1 MSFDPHLAEGYYRP
15 RMSEALE
22 LESALG
28 HFLAVV
34 EHGSFTAAAKAQHV
48 SQPSLSVAVRKLE
61 ERLGTPLLHRHA
73 RGVEP
78 TRAGRI
84 LVERSRQARGALEAA
99 GDEIAALLS
108 EPRGRYRLG
117 CHESLGAYF
126 LPGFMGPFLER
137 YPGIELNLFNANS
150 VQVEEAI
157 VAREIDLGLVVNPGR
172 HPDTVV
178 QPLFDDQVLFVAARR
193 RVRSFESDEDALQ
206 ELPLLH
212 VPAIRQT
219 QHLLG
224 TLRQRDLAP
233 RREIACSSMALVK
246 SLVLDG
252 TGVGVLPW
260 RVAVHGVAKGRLRA
274 LDLPRYDDHIALVWR
289 ADAPSTAALEEL
301 RRGIRAHGER
311 LAEEPVGET

>member
-1 MSFDPHLAEGYYRP
+1 
-15 RMSEALE
+15 MSEGLE
-22 LESALG
+22 LETGLG

-34 EHGSFTAAAKAQHV
+34 EHGSFTAAAKAAHV

-61 ERLGTPLLHRHA
+61 ERLGTALLHRHA

-78 TRAGRI
+78 TRAGQI
-84 LVERSRQARGALEAA
+84 LIERSRQARGALEAA
-99 GDEIAALLS
+99 ADEIAALQS

-117 CHESLGAYF
+117 CHESLGTYF
-126 LPGFMGPFLER
+126 LPGFMGPFLAKH
-137 YPGIELNLFNANS
+137 PGIELTLFNANS
-150 VQVEEAI
+150 IQVEEAI
-157 VAREIDLGLVVNPGR
+157 VTREIDLGLVVNPGR

-178 QPLFDDQVLFVAARR
+178 RPLFADQVLFVAASKVAKR
-193 RVRSFESDEDALQ
+193 FDDPTGALA

-224 TLRQRDLAP
+224 SLRQQELDPP
-233 RREIACSSMALVK
+233 RLIACSSMSLVK

-252 TGVGVLPW
+252 TGVGILPW
-260 RVAVHGVAKGRLRA
+260 RVAAHGVPKGRLVP
-274 LDLPRYDDHIALVWR
+274 LELPRYDDRIALVWR

-301 RRGIRAHGER
+301 RQAIRDQGAR
-311 LAEEPVGET
+311 LAEG

>member
-1 MSFDPHLAEGYYRP
+1 MTDDLS
-15 RMSEALE
+15 

-61 ERLGTPLLHRHA
+61 ERLGTALLHRHA
-73 RGVEP
+73 RGIEV
-78 TRAGRI
+78 TRAGAI
-84 LVERSRQARGALEAA
+84 LLERTRQARGALLAA
-99 GDEIAALLS
+99 ADEIAALHS

-117 CHESLGAYF
+117 CHESLGTYF
-126 LPGFMGPFLER
+126 LPGFMGPFLSR
-137 YPGIELNLFNANS
+137 HPAVELTLYNANS

-178 QPLFDDQVLFVAARR
+178 QPLFADQVVFVATAKVARGLSAPAET
-193 RVRSFESDEDALQ
+193 VAT
-206 ELPLLH
+206 LPLLH

-219 QHLLG
+219 GHLVDELRRAG
-224 TLRQRDLAP
+224 TEP
-233 RREIACSSMALVK
+233 RRMIACSSMALVK

-252 TGVGVLPW
+252 TGVGILPW
-260 RVAVHGVAKGRLRA
+260 RVASHGVPRGRLQA
-274 LDLPRYDDHIALVWR
+274 LDLPRYDDQVALVWR
-289 ADAPSTAALEEL
+289 ADSPSTAALEAL
-301 RRGIRAHGER
+301 RSAIRDQGAA
-311 LAEEPVGET
+311 LAERDP

>member
-1 MSFDPHLAEGYYRP
+1 
-15 RMSEALE
+15 MSEGLE
-22 LESALG
+22 LETALG

-34 EHGSFTAAAKAQHV
+34 AHGSFTAAAKAEHV

-61 ERLGTPLLHRHA
+61 ERLGTALLHRHA

-78 TRAGRI
+78 TRAGQI

-99 GDEIAALLS
+99 GDEIAALQS

-117 CHESLGAYF
+117 CHESLGTYF
-126 LPGFMGPFLER
+126 LPGFMGPFLAKH
-137 YPGIELNLFNANS
+137 PSVELTLFNANS

-178 QPLFDDQVLFVAARR
+178 QNLFDDQVLFVAASKIARKYDDP
-193 RVRSFESDEDALQ
+193 EEALAA
-206 ELPLLH
+206 LPLLH

-224 TLRQRDLAP
+224 SLRQEDIEPQRL
-233 RREIACSSMALVK
+233 IACSSMALVK

-260 RVAVHGVAKGRLRA
+260 RVASHGVPKGRLVPLA
-274 LDLPRYDDHIALVWR
+274 LPRYDDRIALVWR

-301 RRGIRAHGER
+301 RAAIRAQGSK
-311 LAEEPVGET
+311 LAEDAPR

>member
-1 MSFDPHLAEGYYRP
+1 M
-15 RMSEALE
+15 LE
-22 LESALG
+22 LETALG

-34 EHGSFTAAAKAQHV
+34 EHGSFTAAAEAAHV

-61 ERLGTPLLHRHA
+61 ERLGTALLHRHA

-78 TRAGRI
+78 TRAGQI
-84 LVERSRQARGALEAA
+84 LVERSRQAAGALEAA
-99 GDEIAALLS
+99 GDEIAALQS

-117 CHESLGAYF
+117 CHESLGTYF
-126 LPGFMGPFLER
+126 LPGFMGPFLAKHR
-137 YPGIELNLFNANS
+137 GIELTLFNANS

-157 VAREIDLGLVVNPGR
+157 VAREVDLGLVVNPGR

-178 QPLFDDQVLFVAARR
+178 QHLFGDQVLFVAASKVART
-193 RVRSFESDEDALQ
+193 FDEPREALAS
-206 ELPLLH
+206 LPLLH

-224 TLRQRDLAP
+224 SLRQDDIEAERP
-233 RREIACSSMALVK
+233 IACSSMALVK

-252 TGVGVLPW
+252 TGIGILPW
-260 RVAVHGVAKGRLRA
+260 RVASHGVPKGRLVA
-274 LDLPRYDDHIALVWR
+274 LDLPRYDDRIALVWR

-301 RRGIRAHGER
+301 RAAIRAQGAK
-311 LAEEPVGET
+311 LADG